1 MLVQMAFQGTLY
13 ITDRHTCFSVE
24 ERNRKMP
31 FKVPHSQISKAE
43 RHRPPR
49 KGVERMRQLK
59 GAVVGAH
66 WCQRQG
72 NAFFCMLTSFT
83 AKACDA

>member
-49 KGVERMRQLK
+49 KGVERVRQLK
-59 GAVVGAH
+59 GAVVGGALVSVSSKGMH
-66 WCQRQG
+66 
-72 NAFFCMLTSFT
+72 SS
-83 AKACDA
+83 AC